1 MGFKMKPGSK
11 EKHSD
16 DAFSVSSPFKQMKTP
31 MMSPLKNDPSV
42 KNAGLQADAR
52 GQALTEAYEAAEAAG
67 TQETAPGVYT
77 KWRGSTPGETG
88 KSGGQWVEDRAA
100 KLANDPYSEKEAQG
114 KRDYRASVS
123 DPRTAMKTH
132 KQREGESGQDYY
144 NRIKA
149 LGKTKSRGEA
159 RRAGLLRKKKK

>member
-31 MMSPLKNDPSV
+31 MMSPLKNDPNA
-42 KNAGLQADAR
+42 KNAGLQQDAG
-52 GQALTEAYEAAEAAG
+52 GQALTEAYKRNEALG
-67 TQETAPGVYT
+67 TVETGPGQYT
-77 KWRGSTPGETG
+77 KWAGSRTGEAG
-88 KSGGQWVEDRAA
+88 SSGGRWVEDRAA